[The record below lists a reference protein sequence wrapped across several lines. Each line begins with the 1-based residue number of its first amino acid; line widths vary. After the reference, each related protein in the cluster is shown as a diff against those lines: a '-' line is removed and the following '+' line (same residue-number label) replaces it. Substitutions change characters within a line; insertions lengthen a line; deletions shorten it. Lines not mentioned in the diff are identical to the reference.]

1 MKSSSGIVRG
11 SAPGPSYFVSGATTD
26 RRPKRRASMKRSS
39 LPLLRVRMAW
49 LCGGIGVS
57 GVETIR
63 RPVMPRWTR
72 NCAGFFLRLRSTTM
86 VLPTRWTRSMRLPV
100 RVSMI
105 SSGGDLKV
113 WGLLLVQTERMVW
126 PWMRAWTPLATVST
140 SGSSGMLFKY
150 RWPGALPERGVVGE
164 RNVERNGSARGYTCR
179 PMKKTAILCVL
190 AGCSVMCGVAV
201 FAFGQNHGEKTAGP
215 LLLVANQG
223 DRNLSLIDPGA
234 GKQVATVPVDGVTG
248 HEVVASPDGK
258 TAYVPIY
265 GDSGV
270 GRPGTDGAKISVID
284 LASRKV
290 VHTIDF
296 GHGVRPHCAI
306 YDRNSGM
313 LYVTTELDKTV
324 SIIDP
329 KTLKIVGSVPT
340 GQEQS
345 HMLVLSRDGSK
356 GYTANVGPGTV
367 SVLDMKGRK
376 TLAIIPVSKNTQRI
390 SISRDDSM
398 VFTAD
403 QTKPQLAVID
413 TATNKVK
420 TWVPLPAVAYG
431 TAATLDGRWL
441 LVTLRTGKQVA
452 VVDLKTMKVA
462 QTIDVADG
470 PTEILMS
477 PDGKTAFVSCTRSN
491 QIAAIDLA
499 QWKVARLIDAGK
511 AADGLA
517 WAK

>member
-1 MKSSSGIVRG
+1 
-11 SAPGPSYFVSGATTD
+11 
-26 RRPKRRASMKRSS
+26 
-39 LPLLRVRMAW
+39 
-49 LCGGIGVS
+49 
-57 GVETIR
+57 
-63 RPVMPRWTR
+63 
-72 NCAGFFLRLRSTTM
+72 
-86 VLPTRWTRSMRLPV
+86 
-100 RVSMI
+100 
-105 SSGGDLKV
+105 
-113 WGLLLVQTERMVW
+113 
-126 PWMRAWTPLATVST
+126 
-140 SGSSGMLFKY
+140 
-150 RWPGALPERGVVGE
+150 
-164 RNVERNGSARGYTCR
+164 
-179 PMKKTAILCVL
+179 MKKATILCVL
-190 AGCSVMCGVAV
+190 AGCSVMCGFAV
-201 FAFGQNHGEKTAGP
+201 FAYAQNHGEKTAAP

-248 HEVVASPDGK
+248 HEVAASPDGK

-270 GRPGTDGAKISVID
+270 GRPGTDGTKISVID
-284 LASRKV
+284 LPSRKL

-296 GHGVRPHCAI
+296 GHGVRPHFPI

-345 HMLVLSRDGSK
+345 HMLVLTRDGSK

-376 TLAIIPVSKNTQRI
+376 TLAIIPISKDTQRI

-420 TWVPLPAVAYG
+420 TWVPLPSVAYG

-441 LVTLRTGKQVA
+441 LVTLRTVKQVA

-511 AADGLA
+511 LADGLA

>member
-1 MKSSSGIVRG
+1 
-11 SAPGPSYFVSGATTD
+11 
-26 RRPKRRASMKRSS
+26 
-39 LPLLRVRMAW
+39 
-49 LCGGIGVS
+49 
-57 GVETIR
+57 
-63 RPVMPRWTR
+63 
-72 NCAGFFLRLRSTTM
+72 
-86 VLPTRWTRSMRLPV
+86 
-100 RVSMI
+100 
-105 SSGGDLKV
+105 
-113 WGLLLVQTERMVW
+113 
-126 PWMRAWTPLATVST
+126 
-140 SGSSGMLFKY
+140 
-150 RWPGALPERGVVGE
+150 
-164 RNVERNGSARGYTCR
+164 
-179 PMKKTAILCVL
+179 MKKTVFFCVL
-190 AGCSVMCGVAV
+190 VGCLVMKVAPVPVAAGSSSDR
-201 FAFGQNHGEKTAGP
+201 TAQP
-215 LLLVANQG
+215 MLLVANQG
-223 DRNLSLIDPGA
+223 DRNLSLIDPSI

-248 HEVVASPDGK
+248 HEVAASPDGK
-258 TAYVPIY
+258 MAYVPIY

-270 GRPGTDGAKISVID
+270 GRPGTDGTKISVID
-284 LASRKV
+284 LAGRKI

-296 GHGVRPHCAI
+296 GHGVRPHCVI

-313 LYVTTELDKTV
+313 LYVTTELEKSV

-345 HMLVLSRDGSK
+345 HMLVLSRDGSR

-367 SVLDMKGRK
+367 SVLDMKARK
-376 TLAIIPVSKNTQRI
+376 TLAIIPVSKDTQRI

-420 TWVPLPAVAYG
+420 MWVPLPAVAYG
-431 TAATLDGRWL
+431 TAVTLDGRWL

-452 VVDLKTMKVA
+452 VVDLKAMKVS
-462 QTIDVADG
+462 QTIEVGDG

-517 WAK
+517 WAE